1 MPSFA
6 PSSRSSS
13 RRGPARRCCATLLAI
28 LPALPSGASGC
39 AAGPTVVLPQNHP
52 VMRTGPDVAGRVY
65 LWDGEE
71 WVLSRNRVR
80 LPEGW
85 FVGPVE

>member
-1 MPSFA
+1 
-6 PSSRSSS
+6 
-13 RRGPARRCCATLLAI
+13 
-28 LPALPSGASGC
+28 
-39 AAGPTVVLPQNHP
+39 VVLPQNHP